1 MHYLCIMF
9 RKTVSQYITEK
20 ALFHASDKILVALSG
35 GADSVALLR
44 VLLSLGYICECAHC
58 NFHLRGQESDRDE
71 DFVRIL
77 CCQLSI
83 PLHVTHFDTTA
94 YATAHHISIE
104 MAAREL
110 RYQWFEQLR
119 KECGAAVIAVAH
131 HQNDSVETVL
141 LNLIRGTGIKG
152 LRGIQAKNGNIVR
165 PMLQVSRE
173 QILDYLNH
181 INQDYVVDSTN
192 LQDEYMRNK
201 IRLSILPLMK
211 EMNPSVNESIVQT
224 AEHLSQVS
232 QVYHHERYDAMKR
245 VVKPDGSGMKL
256 SIASLLEEVSPQSLL
271 FEMLYPYGFQSS
283 QIADIYHSL
292 FTQSG
297 KCFFSGTHRL
307 LRDRDNLYL
316 EPISH
321 NDDILPELS
330 YELVE
335 ITPDFILPRD
345 KETACLD
352 ADKVTIP
359 LTIRKW
365 ERGDKFYPLGMKG
378 KKNISDY
385 LTDKKFTLFE
395 KERQYVACQDD
406 DIVWLVEERIDH
418 RFRIT
423 SSSKLA
429 LIIRIKRAE

>member
-1 MHYLCIMF
+1 
-9 RKTVSQYITEK
+9 
-20 ALFHASDKILVALSG
+20 
-35 GADSVALLR
+35 
-44 VLLSLGYICECAHC
+44 
-58 NFHLRGQESDRDE
+58 
-71 DFVRIL
+71 
-77 CCQLSI
+77 
-83 PLHVTHFDTTA
+83 
-94 YATAHHISIE
+94 
-104 MAAREL
+104 
-110 RYQWFEQLR
+110 
-119 KECGAAVIAVAH
+119 
-131 HQNDSVETVL
+131 
-141 LNLIRGTGIKG
+141 
-152 LRGIQAKNGNIVR
+152 
-165 PMLQVSRE
+165 
-173 QILDYLNH
+173 
-181 INQDYVVDSTN
+181 
-192 LQDEYMRNK
+192 
-201 IRLSILPLMK
+201 
-211 EMNPSVNESIVQT
+211 
-224 AEHLSQVS
+224 
-232 QVYHHERYDAMKR
+232 
-245 VVKPDGSGMKL
+245 MKL

-271 FEMLYPYGFQSS
+271 FEMLYSYGFQSS
-283 QIADIYHSL
+283 QIADIYYSL

-395 KERQYVACQDD
+395 KERQYVACKDD